1 MALFTKLSRVLFTGR
16 NILPSTAKN
25 SSRHLTSATPA
36 LIQTFEE
43 RYNGLAVTFQNK
55 SQHT

>member
-1 MALFTKLSRVLFTGR
+1 MALFTKLSKVLPTGR
-16 NILPSTAKN
+16 NILSSTAKN
-25 SSRHLTSATPA
+25 SSRNFTKATPA
-36 LIQTFEE
+36 FNQTFEE